1 MCEQKFEQEQ
11 NPLTPGRKILWIVA
25 PEDEERISADLAAFL
40 ENFQGRIVYN
50 NLRSCD
56 EITEWE
62 RTCCDTPEA
71 ILSQIEEL
79 QSGDCYILD
88 SLELVCRP
96 GKADFN
102 SELVSFG
109 KKLFQLA
116 SFCGIDCMIVAFK
129 RSRKVMEKLRLPMK
143 TWLQELKAAADIV
156 FEDESLQPSSPADVE
171 PVQLYLQVSGYKYK
185 IVNQSTTF
193 KTGEK

>member
-11 NPLTPGRKILWIVA
+11 NPPTPGKKILWIVG
-25 PEDEERISADLAAFL
+25 PEDAMHISKDLPGMLNLAGVHS
-40 ENFQGRIVYN
+40 GRVVYN
-50 NLRSCD
+50 NMRSCD
-56 EITEWE
+56 ETPEWE

-88 SLELVCRP
+88 CLELVRRP

-102 SELVSFG
+102 AELVSFG

-116 SFCGIDCMIVAFK
+116 SSHGVCCLIVAFR
-129 RSRKVMEKLRLPMK
+129 RSRKVMEKL
-143 TWLQELKAAADIV
+143 
-156 FEDESLQPSSPADVE
+156 
-171 PVQLYLQVSGYKYK
+171 QLSALTPYQYK
-185 IVNQSTTF
+185 IIRHTDIFFENDYGRLCS
-193 KTGEK
+193 